1 MKGAEYLNEDYYY
14 AVSKETVCFLI
25 YMYAINI
32 VSDFQTNLWW
42 IDCNTSLCDGDI
54 THSMDGVVNE
64 F

>member
-1 MKGAEYLNEDYYY
+1 
-14 AVSKETVCFLI
+14 
-25 YMYAINI
+25 MYAINI

-42 IDCNTSLCDGDI
+42 IDCNASLCDGDI